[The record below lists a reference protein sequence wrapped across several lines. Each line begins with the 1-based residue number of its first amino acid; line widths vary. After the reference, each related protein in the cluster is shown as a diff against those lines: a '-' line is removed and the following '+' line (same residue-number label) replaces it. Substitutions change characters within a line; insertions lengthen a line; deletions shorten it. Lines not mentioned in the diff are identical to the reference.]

1 MGTVETKMLRWTNE
15 NTQKDKIRYKEICLL
30 ASIDEKA
37 RESHL
42 KWFGH
47 VQRRTSNEP
56 IRKSESIQVE
66 GMIKG
71 RERQKMTLVEVIKS
85 NVN

>member
-15 NTQKDKIRYKEICLL
+15 NTQKDKIRYEEICLL

-42 KWFGH
+42 K
-47 VQRRTSNEP
+47 
-56 IRKSESIQVE
+56 
-66 GMIKG
+66 
-71 RERQKMTLVEVIKS
+71 
-85 NVN
+85 